1 MPRQN
6 RVDPYGNL
14 ITTSARGTL
23 MGNRGC
29 LHDADGR
36 LTRRQWTTQAWI
48 ACRLSFKG
56 RRRTIMAPGRYTELF
71 FLDEATALAA
81 GHRPCGECRRD
92 AYRRFKAAW
101 CAGNRRYGLD
111 VEVPIHAIDRIIHAE
126 RVGGRRH
133 GPIRIALGD
142 LPDGVFIHDEETGAP
157 WLTAGHRLIR
167 WSPFGYDISRPRPAS
182 GTVNLITPAS
192 IVAALAAGYRAGVHP
207 TASALAADPLH

>member
-14 ITTSARGTL
+14 IATSARGTL

-48 ACRLSFKG
+48 ACRLSFQG

-71 FLDEATALAA
+71 FLDEATALAV

-92 AYRRFKAAW
+92 AYRNFKAAW
-101 CAGNRRYGLD
+101 CAGNHRYNLD
-111 VEVPIHAIDRIIHAE
+111 VEAPVQAIDRIIHAE
-126 RVGGRRH
+126 RVGRRRY
-133 GPIRIALGD
+133 GPIRAAIGD
-142 LPDGVFIHDEETGAP
+142 LPDGVFIHDDETGTP
-157 WLTAGHRLIR
+157 WLVAGSHLIR
-167 WSPFGYDISRPRPAS
+167 WSPFGYDMSRPRPAA
-182 GTVNLITPAS
+182 GTVSLITPVS
-192 IVAALAAGYRAGVHP
+192 IVAAFAAGYRAGVHP
-207 TASALAADPLH
+207 TAAAFAAEPLH